1 MLYGRARL
9 RLPQATREEFCAM
22 LAVAHGGLGDGLHLY
37 QGLAL
42 PTSLA
47 AHRAQPLCSCRTPL
61 ARDRHATHARGR
73 CFCGRCG
80 RGSRARR
87 GGQRAARA
95 LARRAHGGWWP
106 PRRSRVGVRRHRAAR
121 AQRARRRTV
130 PACRRP
136 LTAKVCLRRALCYRG
151 WLLAS
156 TESERCCMAQPHI
169 HGTTR
174 PLVSRAL
181 QAATP
186 PRRHVAT
193 SPRRHVAT
201 SSQRLQSTSQAGA
214 WAAAVVVTARRPCC
228 NGSRA
233 CGVMCCYGDSLLRT
247 SSEHLSSEAQ
257 LSSLRSV
264 RGLCVVVSTCRL

>member
-201 SSQRLQSTSQAGA
+201 SPRHRSVSNPPVRLAPGPRLWLSPRGALAAMAAGLVA
-214 WAAAVVVTARRPCC
+214 GHV
-228 NGSRA
+228 
-233 CGVMCCYGDSLLRT
+233 LLRGLA
-247 SSEHLSSEAQ
+247 SQ
-257 LSSLRSV
+257 NVLRASQF
-264 RGLCVVVSTCRL
+264 